1 VTLPRILPI
10 VLYVVA
16 QAALAAPAA
25 AGADARSELA
35 MNAGV
40 RAIQQQDWRGAVS
53 RLEAAIVFDPA
64 NADAFERL
72 GYAHQQLGNPDKALK
87 YFRIALEIE
96 PNHVAALSRRGLVLL
111 SSGNVEEAKADL
123 QRLSRR
129 CGAGCAPHD
138 ELQRALDSQR
148 K

>member
-1 VTLPRILPI
+1 
-10 VLYVVA
+10 
-16 QAALAAPAA
+16 
-25 AGADARSELA
+25 

-53 RLEAAIVFDPA
+53 RLESAIVFDPA

>member
-1 VTLPRILPI
+1 VQLLFRMLSIAAFSL
-10 VLYVVA
+10 
-16 QAALAAPAA
+16 ALAAPGP
-25 AGADARSELA
+25 AGADQRSELA

-40 RAIQQQDWRGAVS
+40 RAIQAQDWKAAVS
-53 RLEAAIVFDPA
+53 RLESAIVFDPG

-87 YFRIALEIE
+87 YYRIALEIE
-96 PNHVAALSRRGLVLL
+96 PNHAAALSRRGMALL
-111 SSGNVEEAKADL
+111 SAGNVEEAKADL

-129 CGAGCAPHD
+129 CGTGCAPHD